1 MEHQTHFW
9 EANDSDG
16 KTEKRVVWSPRY
28 TIISVV
34 DALNYSS
41 IVNGMVFLSCLSW
54 FSIIII
60 LNTVSLF
67 IFLLG
72 SQKLLNCMLIYRTFR
87 RKVKYK
93 SQNDGKS
100 LRIRWVSP
108 FALGP
113 IDRCC
118 QPMFYSERFEV
129 PTHKFHLYTSRI
141 QALHWPK
148 LGAVSFT
155 HFSPFAAFVCQSIF
169 CNNRTRRNK

>member
-108 FALGP
+108 LFQGP
-113 IDRCC
+113 QIDVASPCSTLKDSRF
-118 QPMFYSERFEV
+118 QP
-129 PTHKFHLYTSRI
+129 I
-141 QALHWPK
+141 
-148 LGAVSFT
+148 SFICT
-155 HFSPFAAFVCQSIF
+155 LQEYRPCIGPNQGQFLLLIFPFCGFCMLVHFL
-169 CNNRTRRNK
+169 